1 MRIMGERRAAN
12 GQASLDPD
20 CAATAQ
26 TSARYRLVVGE
37 LRAVADRHRGIKRVD
52 RAATDAVCACLAG
65 GRVVGEHHVGTG
77 NGQRAIVSVD
87 CAATTGMV
95 AIAGR
100 RVAGESTA
108 IDGRRGVVGVD
119 CAAIAIGGGVAGES
133 TAIDGQRA
141 AIGVNQ
147 TTVAGRRIVTEGAAI
162 DSERA
167 PLADIGHGEAV
178 MVCEITGDSQRG
190 LIVLQGEQRICRNA
204 AFRATQRGIA
214 SVRHTDSGIRL
225 VRNRDVALIERRR
238 RLIVAAQFDD
248 RRHAGQS
255 LSYSIAQRL
264 KIAVTDNN
272 MPFDGL
278 SRLRRN
284 RVIRICRGGRCHTSR
299 KGCRDAHDR
308 QPTQRDAADKGPYAS
323 CQTLHRFLSLHIGS
337 FVPDYDPINL

>member
-1 MRIMGERRAAN
+1 M
-12 GQASLDPD
+12 LF
-20 CAATAQ
+20 
-26 TSARYRLVVGE
+26 GE

-100 RVAGESTA
+100 R
-108 IDGRRGVVGVD
+108 
-119 CAAIAIGGGVAGES
+119 VAGES

-214 SVRHTDSGIRL
+214 SVRHTDSDIRL

-238 RLIVAAQFDD
+238 
-248 RRHAGQS
+248 
-255 LSYSIAQRL
+255 
-264 KIAVTDNN
+264 
-272 MPFDGL
+272 
-278 SRLRRN
+278 
-284 RVIRICRGGRCHTSR
+284 
-299 KGCRDAHDR
+299 
-308 QPTQRDAADKGPYAS
+308 AS
-323 CQTLHRFLSLHIGS
+323 
-337 FVPDYDPINL
+337 